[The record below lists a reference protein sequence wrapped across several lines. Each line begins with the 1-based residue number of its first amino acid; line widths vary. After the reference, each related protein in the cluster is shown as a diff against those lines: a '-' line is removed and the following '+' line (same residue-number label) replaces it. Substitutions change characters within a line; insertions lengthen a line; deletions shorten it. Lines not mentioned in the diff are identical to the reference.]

1 MLLKNL
7 DEFDRISK
15 VGDWCF
21 VSTDETYIAIRLGE
35 DFMTGVCILPIV
47 KIGSS
52 KENFLAAWDW
62 NGDKEKPTLTPSIL
76 HWGNGRKNP
85 STWHGYMTDGILKE
99 C

>member
-7 DEFDRISK
+7 DEFDRNSK

-35 DFMTGVCILPIV
+35 DFMRDVCILPII
-47 KIGSS
+47 KNGEIRDDSTRCW
-52 KENFLAAWDW
+52 NW
-62 NGDKEKPTLTPSIL
+62 NGDREKPSLTPSIL
-76 HWGNGRKNP
+76 HWGNGKEKP
-85 STWHGYMTDGILKE
+85 STWHGYLTDGVLKK